1 MINRTNEI
9 KRIIKE
15 NGYTSYLEIGLGNGA
30 NFKEIVCDEKVG
42 IDPESVIDMAG
53 VFRMTSDEWFT
64 DSHGFD
70 LIFIDGL
77 HHADQVERDIINSW
91 NVLNKGGQILIHDVK
106 PLNEVCQR
114 VPREQ
119 TQWTGDVW
127 RSWYGLK
134 NTYPKLKFDYLDER
148 VGLAII
154 HKSRHKIESGFTD
167 FETDYEIYNNLKGWE
182 V

>member
-15 NGYTSYLEIGLGNGA
+15 NGYTSYLEIGLGNGS
-30 NFKEIVCDEKVG
+30 NFKEINIEMKVG
-42 IDPESVIDMAG
+42 VDPAVSGKDIGTIESDT
-53 VFRMTSDEWFT
+53 FFEHCEDT
-64 DSHGFD
+64 FD

-106 PLNEVCQR
+106 PLSEVCQR

-154 HKSRHKIESGFTD
+154 HKSRHKIEAGFTD
-167 FETDYEIYNNLKGWE
+167 FETDYQIYNNLKGWE

>member
-15 NGYTSYLEIGLGNGA
+15 NGYTSYLEIGLGNGS
-30 NFKEIVCDEKVG
+30 NFKEIDIETKIG
-42 IDPESVIDMAG
+42 IDPAVSGKDIGTIESDT
-53 VFRMTSDEWFT
+53 FFEHCQDT
-64 DSHGFD
+64 FD

-91 NVLNKGGQILIHDVK
+91 NVLNKGGQ
-106 PLNEVCQR
+106 
-114 VPREQ
+114 
-119 TQWTGDVW
+119 WTGDVW

-134 NTYPKLKFDYLDER
+134 NTYPKLRVDYIDER
-148 VGLAII
+148 VGIAII
-154 HKSRHKIESGFTD
+154 HKSRHKIEAGFTD
-167 FETDYEIYNNLKGWE
+167 FETAYQIYNNLKGWE